1 LTTASDGGTE
11 IRDLGVQ
18 YDPTVRLRDAIEM
31 LAESGVD
38 ALGPTKW
45 ADLGCGT
52 GTFTL
57 ALADLLSPGSTI
69 HAMDREGSVLRRIPP
84 EHKGVS
90 ITTHR
95 GDFTN
100 HTWPFANL
108 GGILMAN
115 SLHYVDNQT
124 TFIRNCERSMT
135 VPRRFLIVEYDTDES
150 SRWVPHPVSL
160 NTLTSPFTD
169 AGYSSITMLRSR
181 PSVYRRAALYAAL
194 VTSSPA

>member
-1 LTTASDGGTE
+1 M
-11 IRDLGVQ
+11 R
-18 YDPTVRLRDAIEM
+18 YDPAVRLRDATEM

-52 GTFTL
+52 GTFTV
-57 ALADLLSPGSTI
+57 ALAGLLSPGSTI
-69 HAMDREGSVLRRIPP
+69 HAMDRVGSVLQRIPP
-84 EHKGVS
+84 ELRGVS

-108 GGILMAN
+108 DGILMAN
-115 SLHYVDNQT
+115 SLHYVDSQAA
-124 TFIRNCERSMT
+124 FIQSCERRMT

-150 SRWVPHPVSL
+150 SRWVPQPVSL
-160 NTLTSPFTD
+160 KKLSLLFTD

-194 VTSSPA
+194 VTSAPA

>member
-1 LTTASDGGTE
+1 M
-11 IRDLGVQ
+11 R

-31 LAESGVD
+31 LAESGINT
-38 ALGPTKW
+38 LGPTKW

-69 HAMDREGSVLRRIPP
+69 HAMDRDGSVLRRIPP
-84 EHKGVS
+84 EHQGVS

-95 GDFTN
+95 GYFTN

-108 GGILMAN
+108 DGILMAN
-115 SLHYVDNQT
+115 SLHYVDNQAA
-124 TFIRNCERSMT
+124 FIRSCERRMT
-135 VPRRFLIVEYDTDES
+135 VPRRFLLVEYDTDES

-160 NTLTSPFTD
+160 KTLTSLFTD

-181 PSVYRRAALYAAL
+181 PSVYRRAALYAAM

>member
-1 LTTASDGGTE
+1 M
-11 IRDLGVQ
+11 R

-31 LAESGVD
+31 LAGSDVG

-57 ALADLLSPGSTI
+57 ALADLLAPGSTI
-69 HAMDREGSVLRRIPP
+69 HAMDEDASALRKIPR

-95 GDFTN
+95 GDFTDR
-100 HTWPFANL
+100 TWPFANL
-108 GGILMAN
+108 DGILMAN
-115 SLHYVDNQT
+115 SLHYVADQAA
-124 TFIRNCERSMT
+124 FIRRCEPRMT
-135 VPRRFLIVEYDTDES
+135 LPRRFLIVEYDTDES
-150 SRWVPHPVSL
+150 NRSVPYPVSKRK
-160 NTLTSPFTD
+160 LTSLFTD
-169 AGYSSITMLRSR
+169 AGYSSIARLRSW

-194 VTSSPA
+194 ITGSSA